1 MRPNSWQTDGP
12 RIGPPTAGAFLCPP
26 EKQCEPAAGVI
37 PGIALRARGSSAGS
51 KPVRIEN
58 RERQPAPTSPE
69 MRMVEWREIRPEGN
83 PNVLATHQ
91 PVRRNCPIAGMHI
104 S

>member
-1 MRPNSWQTDGP
+1 VP
-12 RIGPPTAGAFLCPP
+12 AGKAVR
-26 EKQCEPAAGVI
+26 ASGRGVI

-51 KPVRIEN
+51 KPVRTEN

-69 MRMVEWREIRPEGN
+69 MRMVEWREIRPEGI

-91 PVRRNCPIAGMHI
+91 PVRRNCPVAGMHI